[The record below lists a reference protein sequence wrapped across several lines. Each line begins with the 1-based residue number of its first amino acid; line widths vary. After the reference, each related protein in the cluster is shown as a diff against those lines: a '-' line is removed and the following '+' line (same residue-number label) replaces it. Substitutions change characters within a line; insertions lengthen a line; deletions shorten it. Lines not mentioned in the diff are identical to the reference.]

1 MRKNIT
7 FTSKSLSCRG
17 WLYVPDDLTQGQKA
31 PTIVMAHGFT
41 GVKEMILPD
50 FAERFAAAGFVT
62 LAFDYRYFGDS
73 EGEPRSQLFPL
84 YQVED
89 VRNAI
94 TWVSG
99 QPEVDPQRIGLWG
112 TSYGGGI
119 VVYTATFDRRVK
131 AVVAQVPA
139 TINPEFRRA
148 IDPEGWDARDAFCL
162 RDRIE
167 RYKTGAV
174 NYMKVVAPEGE
185 PCVLPGKE
193 TYEGYMTLAETSP
206 NWRNQVTIESLEKIR
221 EFDPVTMVHWVA
233 PTALLLIPAEKDSLL
248 PVDAVKETYE
258 RAREPKAL
266 SVLPIE
272 HFEIYDEPWFSKA
285 AGAAIDWFEKYL

>member
-1 MRKNIT
+1 MRKDIT
-7 FTSKSLSCRG
+7 FNSKGLPCRG
-17 WLYVPDDLTQGQKA
+17 WLWVPDDLAEGQKS
-31 PTIVMAHGFT
+31 PTIVMAHGFSA
-41 GVKEMILPD
+41 VKEMGLPD

-73 EGEPRSQLFPL
+73 EGEPRCQLFPL
-84 YQVED
+84 EQVED

-94 TWVSG
+94 TWVSD
-99 QPEVDPQRIGLWG
+99 QPEVDPQRIGVWG

-119 VVYTATFDRRVK
+119 VVYTATFDRRIK

-139 TINPEFRRA
+139 TVSAEFWRA
-148 IDPEGWDARDAFCL
+148 LDPKGWDARDAFFL
-162 RDRIE
+162 RDRAE
-167 RYKTGAV
+167 RYRTGAV
-174 NYMKVVAPEGE
+174 NYMKVVAPEGK
-185 PCVLPGKE
+185 PCAIPGRE
-193 TYEGYMTLAETSP
+193 NYEGYRTLAETSP

-221 EFDPVTMVHWVA
+221 EFDSTRLVHWVA
-233 PTALLLIPAEKDSLL
+233 PTALLLIPAEKDSLI

-266 SVLPIE
+266 LPLPIK
-272 HFEIYDEPWFSKA
+272 HFDIYYEPWFSKA

>member
-1 MRKNIT
+1 MRKDIT
-7 FTSKSLSCRG
+7 FSSKGLPCRG
-17 WLYVPDDLTQGQKA
+17 WLYVPDDLPESQKS
-31 PTIVMAHGFT
+31 PTIVMAHGFSA
-41 GVKEMILPD
+41 VKEMMLPD
-50 FAERFAAAGFVT
+50 FAERFTAAGFVT

-84 YQVED
+84 EQVED

-94 TWVSG
+94 TWVSD
-99 QPEVDPQRIGLWG
+99 QPEVDPQRIGIWG

-119 VVYTATFDRRVK
+119 VVYTASFDRRIK

-139 TINPEFRRA
+139 TIGTEFRRA
-148 IDPEGWDARDAFCL
+148 LDPKGWDARDAFYL
-162 RDRIE
+162 RDRVE
-167 RYKTGAV
+167 RCRTGAV

-185 PCVLPGKE
+185 PCVFPGKE
-193 TYEGYMTLAETSP
+193 SYEGYMAWLERSP

-221 EFDPVTMVHWVA
+221 EFDSTRLVHWIA
-233 PTALLLIPAEKDSLL
+233 PTALLLIPAEKDSLI

-258 RAREPKAL
+258 KAREPKAL
-266 SVLPIE
+266 LALPIK
-272 HFEIYDEPWFSKA
+272 HFDIYYEPWLSKA

>member
-1 MRKNIT
+1 MRKDIT
-7 FTSKSLSCRG
+7 FTSKGLRCCG
-17 WLYVPDDLTQGQKA
+17 WLYVPDGLAEGQKS
-31 PTIVMAHGFT
+31 PTIVMAHGFSA
-41 GVKEMILPD
+41 VKEMGLPD

-84 YQVED
+84 EQVED

-94 TWVSG
+94 TWVSD
-99 QPEVDPQRIGLWG
+99 QPEVDPQRIGIWG

-119 VVYTATFDRRVK
+119 VVYTATFDRRIK

-139 TINPEFRRA
+139 TVGAEFWRA
-148 IDPEGWDARDAFCL
+148 LDPKGWDVRDAFFL
-162 RDRIE
+162 RDRAE
-167 RYKTGAV
+167 RYRTGAV

-185 PCVLPGKE
+185 PSAFPGKDS
-193 TYEGYMTLAETSP
+193 YEGYMTLAETSP
-206 NWRNQVTIESLEKIR
+206 NWRNQVTIESLEKMR
-221 EFDPVTMVHWVA
+221 EFDSVRLVHWVA
-233 PTALLLIPAEKDSLL
+233 PTALLLIPAEKDNLI

-266 SVLPIE
+266 LALPIK
-272 HFEIYDEPWFSKA
+272 HFDIYYEPWFSKA